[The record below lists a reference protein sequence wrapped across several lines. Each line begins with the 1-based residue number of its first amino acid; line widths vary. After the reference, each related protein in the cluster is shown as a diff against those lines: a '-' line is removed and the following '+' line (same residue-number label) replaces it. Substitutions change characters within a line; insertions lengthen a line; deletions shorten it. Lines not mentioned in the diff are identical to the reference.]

1 MAEGAFTVT
10 NLVEIISRD
19 YLVLSPKTL
28 ICMPE
33 NGVEQNPRK
42 YTLAC
47 IHDSLLSCFTWLVSL
62 YNLIISQM
70 NS

>member
-10 NLVEIISRD
+10 NLVEIRV

-42 YTLAC
+42 HTLAS
-47 IHDSLLSCFTWLVSL
+47 IHESLLSCFTWLVSL